1 MVLFAAP
8 LARSPCHRT
17 IPLAGPDVEMLP
29 PPAANTNTG
38 TVLTRQYE
46 YPHTISRYRIIPSRS
61 AACDSSVLSRRQMSA
76 VANDSA
82 RTALRIQLRT
92 CAKMTLR
99 RLRHGLRAI
108 EGMRHGLSFEVHDMS
123 GYHAGYVVCPAPRAP
138 TAAGP
143 GGSSPPGSPTGAL
156 RPSRL
161 GRPARPL
168 RAAPRSARQV
178 QLNAARH

>member
-29 PPAANTNTG
+29 PAAANTNTD

-46 YPHTISRYRIIPSRS
+46 YPHTRLVGTAYPSRS

-82 RTALRIQLRT
+82 LLIQLCENDFARLIV
-92 CAKMTLR
+92 CAWSPPSPWR
-99 RLRHGLRAI
+99 
-108 EGMRHGLSFEVHDMS
+108 
-123 GYHAGYVVCPAPRAP
+123 
-138 TAAGP
+138 
-143 GGSSPPGSPTGAL
+143 PPGSRRAPGRPRLAPRPRGRVRPPRPCGPAAEGGPAL
-156 RPSRL
+156 R
-161 GRPARPL
+161 
-168 RAAPRSARQV
+168 
-178 QLNAARH
+178 LNAARQRASDTKRQCNEPLAYI

>member
-29 PPAANTNTG
+29 PPAANTNTD

-46 YPHTISRYRIIPSRS
+46 YPHTRLVGTAYPSRS

-82 RTALRIQLRT
+82 LLIQLCENDFARLIVCRGVRGVPPAPAAHPARGRPRLAPRPRGRARPPRPCGPAAEGGPALR
-92 CAKMTLR
+92 
-99 RLRHGLRAI
+99 
-108 EGMRHGLSFEVHDMS
+108 
-123 GYHAGYVVCPAPRAP
+123 
-138 TAAGP
+138 
-143 GGSSPPGSPTGAL
+143 
-156 RPSRL
+156 
-161 GRPARPL
+161 
-168 RAAPRSARQV
+168 
-178 QLNAARH
+178 LNAARQRASDTKRQCNEPLAYI